1 MNYKSVGKRRSSALI
16 DLCFSP
22 KRMRIFSINQSFPP
36 RFRLATLDF
45 IPLCLQLQCVPYT
58 LHLECSAPY
67 IPDNNMESYLNKAC
81 EEYYLPY
88 HLDSFVYKNIYC
100 AICTQKFKELNI
112 QFNSKLSRGT
122 NLLPTFSALMDFQQI
137 PQDLE
142 PTKRGLKCGKKNHI
156 FDHKLVG
163 FLTRKLNMKSV

>member
-81 EEYYLPY
+81 
-88 HLDSFVYKNIYC
+88 
-100 AICTQKFKELNI
+100 KEI
-112 QFNSKLSRGT
+112 
-122 NLLPTFSALMDFQQI
+122 LPTIPPRLICLQKHLLCYLHTKIYRAKHSVQFEVKQGYKSTAYLFSTDGFSADSTRTNQKG
-137 PQDLE
+137 LE
-142 PTKRGLKCGKKNHI
+142 MWEKKSHI
-156 FDHKLVG
+156 
-163 FLTRKLNMKSV
+163 

>member
-81 EEYYLPY
+81 
-88 HLDSFVYKNIYC
+88 
-100 AICTQKFKELNI
+100 KEI
-112 QFNSKLSRGT
+112 
-122 NLLPTFSALMDFQQI
+122 LPTIPSRLICLQKHLLCYLHTKIYRAKHSVQFEVKQGYKSTAYLLALMDFQQI
-137 PQDLE
+137 PQE
-142 PTKRGLKCGKKNHI
+142 PTKRGLKCGEKI
-156 FDHKLVG
+156 TY
-163 FLTRKLNMKSV
+163 LTINW

>member
-1 MNYKSVGKRRSSALI
+1 MWMICFCHVLNPCGTRTELRLDGVLIKLVVYIHPLKTYSIPSLWRHCLPIKLMVTSTVHSITKNKCQVSFLGKRKSSALI
-16 DLCFSP
+16 DLSFSP
-22 KRMRIFSINQSFPP
+22 KRRRIFSINQSISP

-88 HLDSFVYKNIYC
+88 HHLFTKTFIVLFAHKNL
-100 AICTQKFKELNI
+100 Q
-112 QFNSKLSRGT
+112 S
-122 NLLPTFSALMDFQQI
+122 
-137 PQDLE
+137 
-142 PTKRGLKCGKKNHI
+142 
-156 FDHKLVG
+156 
-163 FLTRKLNMKSV
+163 